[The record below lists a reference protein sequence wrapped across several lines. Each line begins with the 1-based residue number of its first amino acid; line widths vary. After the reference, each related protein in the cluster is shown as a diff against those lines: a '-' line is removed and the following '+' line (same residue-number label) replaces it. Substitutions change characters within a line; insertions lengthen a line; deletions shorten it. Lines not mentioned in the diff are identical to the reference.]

1 MRNIKKAAIL
11 TGAVGGALLL
21 AGQAVADP
29 VTVDG
34 IQWQKGAIFQSAQLY
49 ENFVSQSGDE
59 LSGFGR
65 IDAINGGIDY
75 CANGGPGS
83 CELTFSFSGYM
94 AQDFSMNQVT
104 FTGGVVTFYA
114 DSSPNF
120 DPSNGATAT
129 DGALFLDTVG
139 HTFTGTDGRTGTL
152 LASARTGDF
161 TSDQFQG
168 HGAGLLDVVGGDA
181 MAFFDSNVFNDH
193 IDGTEGADLQFI
205 SDFSP
210 NSCENTGTSQPI
222 CGSGTL
228 KAEASSGGP
237 VSVPEPGAL
246 GLMGLGLLG
255 IGFATRRRRRR

>member
-11 TGAVGGALLL
+11 SGAVGGALLL

-29 VTVDG
+29 VSVDG
-34 IQWQKGAIFQSAQLY
+34 IQWEKGAIFQSAQLY
-49 ENFVSQSGDE
+49 EDFVHQSGDE

-75 CANGGPGS
+75 CANGDATS
-83 CELTFSFSGYM
+83 CELTFSFSGYT
-94 AQDFSMNQVT
+94 AQDFSNNQAS
-104 FTGGVVTFYA
+104 FTGGMVRFYA
-114 DSSPNF
+114 DTSPNF
-120 DPSNGATAT
+120 DPSNLATAT
-129 DGALFLDTVG
+129 DGTLFLDTVG
-139 HTFTGTDGRTGTL
+139 HTFMGTDGNTGTL
-152 LASARTGDF
+152 LAATLTGDF

-168 HGAGLLDVVGGDA
+168 HGSGLLDVVGGDA
-181 MAFFDSNVFNDH
+181 MAYFDSNVFDDH

-210 NSCENTGTSQPI
+210 NSCGNSGTSEPI